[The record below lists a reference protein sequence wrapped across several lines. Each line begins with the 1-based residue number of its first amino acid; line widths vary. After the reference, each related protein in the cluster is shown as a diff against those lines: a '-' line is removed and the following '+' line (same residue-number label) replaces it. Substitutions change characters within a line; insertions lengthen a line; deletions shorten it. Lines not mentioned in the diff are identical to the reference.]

1 MPLELKSSK
10 MVVMGGLFISVV
22 LNLLSCKM
30 RGWPQ
35 WFPTLML
42 MILFLFNCHVIPP
55 FSSQVGTGE

>member
-1 MPLELKSSK
+1 